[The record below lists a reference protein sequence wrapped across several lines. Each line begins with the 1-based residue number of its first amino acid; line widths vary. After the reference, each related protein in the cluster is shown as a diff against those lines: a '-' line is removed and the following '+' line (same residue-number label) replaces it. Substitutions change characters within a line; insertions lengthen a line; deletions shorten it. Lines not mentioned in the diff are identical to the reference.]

1 MGFDPIL
8 FLVYGI
14 PLLLAIPLHE
24 AAHGYAAYRF
34 GDDTAYRKGRLT
46 LNPIK
51 HIDPIGTVAFPAL
64 LIFSGAPFVFGWAK
78 PVPVNFAGLRDP
90 RWNSVWVAA
99 AGPAVNLALAF
110 ASALGLRFAESYFM
124 GIQLTE
130 LPWWVMMLQVS
141 LLLNVALAV
150 FNMIPLLPLD
160 GGRVLH
166 GILPPPIAVNYAKT
180 ERYGFF
186 IILFVLIALPLLGN
200 VFGADWNLFTRLILP
215 PILLV
220 ADLLL
225 ALAGVS

>member
-1 MGFDPIL
+1 MGFDPTL
-8 FLVYGI
+8 LLVYGI

-24 AAHGYAAYRF
+24 TAHGYAAYRF

-51 HIDPIGTVAFPAL
+51 HIDPIGTIAFPTL

-99 AGPAVNLALAF
+99 AGPAVNLVLAF
-110 ASALGLRFAESYFM
+110 ISALGLRVAESYFM
-124 GIQLTE
+124 GIEVAE

-141 LLLNVALAV
+141 LLLNVALAI

-166 GILPPPIAVNYAKT
+166 GVLPPPIAKHYAKT

-220 ADLLL
+220 ADFLL